1 MIYGDISIVHGG
13 YKPIFCFKHPKN
25 WWFFSDFAGP
35 KKKGA
40 SALGSA
46 DPLSTQDADGRD
58 DPRLLRGSS
67 AVFLGHISSS
77 QHAQSIW
84 VNYNDLTA
92 TEPWNHG

>member
-1 MIYGDISIVHGG
+1 LFQTSKKLVV
-13 YKPIFCFKHPKN
+13 
-25 WWFFSDFAGP
+25 FFGFRWP
-35 KKKGA
+35 NKKKGA